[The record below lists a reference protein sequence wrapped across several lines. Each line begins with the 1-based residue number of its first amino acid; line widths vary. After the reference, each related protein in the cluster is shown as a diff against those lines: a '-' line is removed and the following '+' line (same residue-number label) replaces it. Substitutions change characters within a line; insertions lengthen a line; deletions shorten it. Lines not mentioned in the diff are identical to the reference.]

1 MIKYDRFWET
11 LKKRHI
17 SQYYLINECGIEKR
31 LLRRLRDNENVEIFS
46 LDRICTVLNCDL
58 DDIVEYVPNNP
69 DIIEDAKTAQKEA
82 AASRPAHTPSK

>member
-31 LLRRLRDNENVEIFS
+31 LLRRLRDNENV
-46 LDRICTVLNCDL
+46 
-58 DDIVEYVPNNP
+58 PNNP

-82 AASRPAHTPSK
+82 AASHPAHTPSK

>member
-46 LDRICTVLNCDL
+46 LDRICTVLN
-58 DDIVEYVPNNP
+58 P

-82 AASRPAHTPSK
+82 AASHPVHTPSK